1 MIPRSTTITPE
12 GRRIRA
18 ALLGAAGLIVI
29 VNLLVWVLGNLTDS
43 ERVSGPDGSSYV
55 TTAYGTA
62 ALAELFDSE
71 GITVIRMRSPYNS
84 SRLRPDQALLLVEA
98 GFAEFA
104 DSELEAV
111 TGLLQEGGRLVL
123 AGPVPDHLLDVLGAD
138 LPVWQV
144 GGPTSSIATAAL
156 PGVDEVPLSGGASF
170 SGTGRTT
177 PVLVGDEGTPVGV
190 SWEVGRGS
198 VVWLADSA
206 PLLNLG
212 LALGDSAGLAVALL
226 DGQAAVF
233 DEYRHGFGGDSFWQ
247 ALPDGWAATLLLLAV
262 AGLAGMIAYARRLG
276 PPEDLERR
284 LRPDRAAY
292 IESVAAMLGRTRRLN
307 ESIRPV
313 RARTRRLLATRAGL
327 GQEPS
332 DDALRRAGLAANLSS
347 DEIEAVLDETGDPI
361 AAGRALTRLSQE
373 PGEPLP

>member
-1 MIPRSTTITPE
+1 
-12 GRRIRA
+12 
-18 ALLGAAGLIVI
+18 
-29 VNLLVWVLGNLTDS
+29 
-43 ERVSGPDGSSYV
+43 
-55 TTAYGTA
+55 
-62 ALAELFDSE
+62 
-71 GITVIRMRSPYNS
+71 
-84 SRLRPDQALLLVEA
+84 
-98 GFAEFA
+98 
-104 DSELEAV
+104 
-111 TGLLQEGGRLVL
+111 
-123 AGPVPDHLLDVLGAD
+123 
-138 LPVWQV
+138 
-144 GGPTSSIATAAL
+144 
-156 PGVDEVPLSGGASF
+156 
-170 SGTGRTT
+170 
-177 PVLVGDEGTPVGV
+177 
-190 SWEVGRGS
+190 

-276 PPEDLERR
+276 PPEELERR

-292 IESVAAMLGRTRRLN
+292 IESVAAMLGRTGRLN

-361 AAGRALTRLSQE
+361 AAGRALTRLSQG